1 MKAELDTERREAP
14 NWPPNCTWR
23 SHLGPLA
30 CAQWC
35 KSLHNDLLLG
45 IVILGTLAASGRR
58 QQLHHYNGTRT
69 TPLWLS
75 SNKPLNCQVLR
86 KCGSESKLKSSKL
99 HGNIL
104 TYSYSLSFVSSKM
117 ILIRKRRRKN
127 YTEGQAWELREMIK
141 DSLTLTSSC
150 SYPHQ
155 WSKWPGAPSCSHQRT
170 YCSSKQL
177 CSSKERCKPLTSQK
191 NSKIQVLPAIV

>member
-35 KSLHNDLLLG
+35 KSLHNDFAWNCYFRD
-45 IVILGTLAASGRR
+45 VSSGRR

-75 SNKPLNCQVLR
+75 SNKPLNCQALR
-86 KCGSESKLKSSKL
+86 KYGSKSQLKITTQYSHRFRFSFLECRRLIQYFFPFQKYCLTFLSSKIITNPKYATKKEKIML
-99 HGNIL
+99 RGKPG
-104 TYSYSLSFVSSKM
+104 SLGSWLK
-117 ILIRKRRRKN
+117 
-127 YTEGQAWELREMIK
+127 
-141 DSLTLTSSC
+141 TLGS
-150 SYPHQ
+150 
-155 WSKWPGAPSCSHQRT
+155 
-170 YCSSKQL
+170 
-177 CSSKERCKPLTSQK
+177 
-191 NSKIQVLPAIV
+191 

>member
-86 KCGSESKLKSSKL
+86 KCGSESQLK
-99 HGNIL
+99 NPAQNWTAIF
-104 TYSYSLSFVSSKM
+104 SL
-117 ILIRKRRRKN
+117 ILILFNPRLLSKN
-127 YTEGQAWELREMIK
+127 IVQHLFLKKWSRYASMQQKKKKLCWGA
-141 DSLTLTSSC
+141 SLE
-150 SYPHQ
+150 
-155 WSKWPGAPSCSHQRT
+155 A
-170 YCSSKQL
+170 
-177 CSSKERCKPLTSQK
+177 
-191 NSKIQVLPAIV
+191 